1 MVSNAAANRSFHRQV
16 GEGKVQK
23 VVVVFWVQT
32 NQRNLNSGSATPRC
46 KKSDRGSPQSNCV
59 VPTDGTPDIIL
70 FFAKTIES
78 TLGLY
83 VRDVLRTK
91 TDITIVIK
99 SRLITDLYSV

>member
-1 MVSNAAANRSFHRQV
+1 MSFLEMRTEAKRSV
-16 GEGKVQK
+16 I
-23 VVVVFWVQT
+23 WVQT
-32 NQRNLNSGSATPRC
+32 SQRNLNSGSATPRC
-46 KKSDRGSPQSNCV
+46 KKNDRGSPQSSCV

-99 SRLITDLYSV
+99 SLLITI